1 MSLPAGSA
9 PRFSSW
15 NWRLAAGLLA
25 AVTAGCSSTVSPNA
39 ARDKQFA
46 ENSGYKRVD
55 VAKFGGKVTVDG
67 QPPTKDA
74 KLFVIL
80 NDFSHLDEN
89 AKLSAPKLFTPCDAE
104 GNFGFTTSELHDG
117 VAAGK
122 YVVTFVELPIPQ
134 SGGGADSGHFRVPK
148 GFAGGAAKK
157 YHGPDELKN
166 LYNDP
171 DKNVKEDKYVL
182 ELKPPGKDDY
192 QFELSVAG
200 KDVVPLGPNAV
211 KEIKTVR

>member
-1 MSLPAGSA
+1 MSLPAGCA
-9 PRFSSW
+9 PRFSGWS
-15 NWRLAAGLLA
+15 LAAGLLV
-25 AVTAGCSSTVSPNA
+25 AVTAGCNKNVSPNE

-46 ENSGYKRVD
+46 ENSGYKKVN
-55 VAKFGGKVTVDG
+55 VAKFSGKVTVDG

-89 AKLSAPKLFTPCDAE
+89 AKRTAPRLYTACDPE
-104 GNFGFTTSELHDG
+104 GNFGFTTNELHDG
-117 VAAGK
+117 VATGK

-134 SGGGADSGHFRVPK
+134 SGGAAADGHFKVPK
-148 GFAGGAAKK
+148 GLGGGAAKK

-182 ELKPPGKDDY
+182 DLKPPGKDDY